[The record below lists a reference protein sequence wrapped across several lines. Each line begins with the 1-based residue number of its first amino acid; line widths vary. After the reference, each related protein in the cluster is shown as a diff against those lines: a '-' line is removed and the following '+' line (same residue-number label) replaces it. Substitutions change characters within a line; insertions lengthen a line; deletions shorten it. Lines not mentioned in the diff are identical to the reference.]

1 MTTLF
6 EEARKLH
13 LPGIVVRAHIDP
25 SRISPRIKSM
35 AQKMLRAGV
44 LTGGWQSQAKRLAV
58 AVIEATDPT
67 VPHIR
72 TPGTHGSTVYN
83 SRPLTDYSRMDEL
96 IEANHMLKVLHGG
109 DAEYSRQHAE
119 KYKRNIRVASIEG
132 EYIGVGCG
140 VYRTGGSYN
149 TLCAEFVA
157 AFTDTYTPSVKARH
171 AALAALLVGS
181 KVIPISI

>member
-1 MTTLF
+1 
-6 EEARKLH
+6 
-13 LPGIVVRAHIDP
+13 
-25 SRISPRIKSM
+25 
-35 AQKMLRAGV
+35 
-44 LTGGWQSQAKRLAV
+44 
-58 AVIEATDPT
+58 
-67 VPHIR
+67 
-72 TPGTHGSTVYN
+72 
-83 SRPLTDYSRMDEL
+83 MDEL
-96 IEANHMLKVLHGG
+96 IEANHMLKVLRGG

-132 EYIGVGCG
+132 EYIGVG
-140 VYRTGGSYN
+140 GGSDN

>member
-1 MTTLF
+1 
-6 EEARKLH
+6 
-13 LPGIVVRAHIDP
+13 
-25 SRISPRIKSM
+25 
-35 AQKMLRAGV
+35 
-44 LTGGWQSQAKRLAV
+44 
-58 AVIEATDPT
+58 
-67 VPHIR
+67 
-72 TPGTHGSTVYN
+72 
-83 SRPLTDYSRMDEL
+83 MDEL

-132 EYIGVGCG
+132 EYIGVGN
-140 VYRTGGSYN
+140 SDN
-149 TLCAEFVA
+149 TMCAEFVA